1 MKLTR
6 IIIRTDRKNVELMRM
21 RESRQRDKVLID
33 YATTSIFKAPLL
45 LLPIRYYNNY
55 FVMTSFG
62 FLNGRQREDSVVAKS
77 SITIFGRS

>member
-21 RESRQRDKVLID
+21 RESRQVLID
-33 YATTSIFKAPLL
+33 YATTSIFKVPLL